1 MALSYNPPVLAM
13 EKDRLEEP
21 LEVLPLDQDSETL
34 TPTEMTILFS
44 DIMGSTAYA
53 EKKGD
58 IEYMSMISRHNGL
71 LFPVIA
77 AEGGRVI
84 KTIGDAILAKFDDP
98 VSGIRGAVGM
108 QRVLAKDRE
117 GREDIDQIRIRIG
130 LHQGLGLVKNNP
142 EDVFGD
148 VVNVASRIQHQA
160 EPEQIL
166 ITDKMLDSAQSAG
179 FECATMGRAEI
190 KGKDEPIDLYAV
202 AWSESATRQ
211 LIDELTLRYEKRLKD
226 FKKQHT
232 ELDEEY
238 ENARDQWRAERRNLT
253 ARIEQLEE
261 SVARARQNA
270 KDQVSE
276 DLQSELRFQLEDA
289 ERARQQLE
297 HDLSIAYQ
305 KFEAERN
312 NLKAQIAGM
321 QATVLEAMER
331 SNNPARVAM
340 VVREQVEM
348 RLAEAK
354 QDWQLQWEGE
364 RKRLNAEM
372 DRLRRAGSGID
383 DKKEA
388 ARRALLE
395 KLGKMPASPG
405 GPAKKTAG
413 QWESESEMAK
423 IQWDTEREQLKLKI
437 KKLET
442 DIHRAEDV
450 IRTEIYQEL
459 RAQFEPQI
467 AQSNRERQ
475 RLEQEI
481 QTLTRELASERQR
494 LNFRIE
500 QMVQA
505 IPQAQEAGRKQAAA
519 ELRND
524 LEEKL
529 EEATRLRARFERK
542 HQDALEELEE
552 EKRRAKKEIAALVEQ
567 LKEAKATAFKA
578 ARTRS

>member
-1 MALSYNPPVLAM
+1 MM
-13 EKDRLEEP
+13 EENKLVEQFEVSP
-21 LEVLPLDQDSETL
+21 LEQDSETL
-34 TPTEMTILFS
+34 TPTEMTVLFS

-77 AEGGRVI
+77 AEGGCVI
-84 KTIGDAILAKFDDP
+84 KTIGDAILAKFDDA
-98 VSGIRGAVGM
+98 VSGIRAAVGM
-108 QRVLAKDRE
+108 QRVLAKDRD
-117 GREDIDQIRIRIG
+117 GREDIEQIRIRIG
-130 LHQGLGLVKNNP
+130 LHQGAGLIKNN
-142 EDVFGD
+142 DVFGD

-166 ITDKMLDSAQSAG
+166 ITDKMLGVAQSAG

-190 KGKDEPIDLYAV
+190 KGKDEPIELYAV

-226 FKKQHT
+226 FRKQHT

-261 SVARARQNA
+261 SVARSRQNA

-289 ERARQQLE
+289 ERARQQIE
-297 HDLSIAYQ
+297 HDLTVAHQ
-305 KFEAERN
+305 KFEVERN

-321 QATVLEAMER
+321 QVTVLEAMER
-331 SNNPARVAM
+331 SNNPTRVAM
-340 VVREQVEM
+340 AVREQVEM
-348 RLAEAK
+348 RMSEAK

-364 RKRLNAEM
+364 RKRLNAEIE
-372 DRLRRAGSGID
+372 RLRRSGGGMD
-383 DKKEA
+383 HKKEA
-388 ARRALLE
+388 ARRAVLE
-395 KLGKMPASPG
+395 KLGKIPASPG
-405 GPAKKTAG
+405 GAPRKTAD
-413 QWESESEMAK
+413 QWEGEFETAK

-442 DIHRAEDV
+442 DAHRAEDV

-467 AQSNRERQ
+467 AQGNRERQ
-475 RLEQEI
+475 RLENEI
-481 QTLTRELASERQR
+481 QSLTSDLASERQR

-500 QMVQA
+500 QLEQA

-519 ELRND
+519 EIRND

-542 HQDALEELEE
+542 YQDALQELEE
-552 EKRRAKKEIAALVEQ
+552 ERRRAKKESAVLEEQ
-567 LKEAKATAFKA
+567 LKEARATAYK

>member
-1 MALSYNPPVLAM
+1 MM
-13 EKDRLEEP
+13 EENKLVEQFEVSP
-21 LEVLPLDQDSETL
+21 LEQDSETL
-34 TPTEMTILFS
+34 TPTEMTVLFS

-77 AEGGRVI
+77 AEGGCVI
-84 KTIGDAILAKFDDP
+84 KTIGDAILAKFDDA
-98 VSGIRGAVGM
+98 VSGIRAAVGM
-108 QRVLAKDRE
+108 QRVLAKDRD
-117 GREDIDQIRIRIG
+117 GREDIEQIRIRIG
-130 LHQGLGLVKNNP
+130 LHQGAGLIKNN
-142 EDVFGD
+142 DVFGD

-166 ITDKMLDSAQSAG
+166 ITDKMLGVAQSAG

-190 KGKDEPIDLYAV
+190 KGKDEPIELYAV

-289 ERARQQLE
+289 ERARQQIE
-297 HDLSIAYQ
+297 HDLTVAHQ
-305 KFEAERN
+305 KFEVERN

-321 QATVLEAMER
+321 QVTVLEAMER
-331 SNNPARVAM
+331 SNNPTRVAM
-340 VVREQVEM
+340 AVREQVEM
-348 RLAEAK
+348 RMSEAK

-364 RKRLNAEM
+364 RKRLNAEIE
-372 DRLRRAGSGID
+372 RLRRSGGGMD

-388 ARRALLE
+388 ARRAVLE
-395 KLGKMPASPG
+395 KLGKIPSPG
-405 GPAKKTAG
+405 GAPRKTAD
-413 QWESESEMAK
+413 QWEGEFETAK

-442 DIHRAEDV
+442 DAHRAEDV

-467 AQSNRERQ
+467 AQGNRERQ
-475 RLEQEI
+475 RLENEI
-481 QTLTRELASERQR
+481 QSLTSDLASERQR

-500 QMVQA
+500 QLEQA

-519 ELRND
+519 EIRND

-542 HQDALEELEE
+542 HQDALQELEE
-552 EKRRAKKEIAALVEQ
+552 ERRRAKKESAVLEEQ
-567 LKEAKATAFKA
+567 LKEARATAYK

>member
-1 MALSYNPPVLAM
+1 MM
-13 EKDRLEEP
+13 EENKLVEQFEVSP
-21 LEVLPLDQDSETL
+21 LEQDSETL
-34 TPTEMTILFS
+34 TPTEMTVLFS

-77 AEGGRVI
+77 AEGGCVI
-84 KTIGDAILAKFDDP
+84 KTIGDAILAKFDDA
-98 VSGIRGAVGM
+98 VSGIRAAVGM
-108 QRVLAKDRE
+108 QRVLAKDRD
-117 GREDIDQIRIRIG
+117 GREDIEQIRIRIG
-130 LHQGLGLVKNNP
+130 LHQGAGLIKNN
-142 EDVFGD
+142 DVFGD

-166 ITDKMLDSAQSAG
+166 ITDKMLGVAQSAG

-190 KGKDEPIDLYAV
+190 KGKDEPIELYAV

-289 ERARQQLE
+289 ERARQQIE
-297 HDLSIAYQ
+297 HDLTVAHQ
-305 KFEAERN
+305 KFEVERN

-321 QATVLEAMER
+321 QVTALEAMER
-331 SNNPARVAM
+331 SNNPTRVAM
-340 VVREQVEM
+340 AVREQVEM
-348 RLAEAK
+348 RMSEAK

-364 RKRLNAEM
+364 RKRLNAEIE
-372 DRLRRAGSGID
+372 RLRRSGGGMD

-388 ARRALLE
+388 ARRAVLE
-395 KLGKMPASPG
+395 KLGKIPSPG
-405 GPAKKTAG
+405 GAPRKTAD
-413 QWESESEMAK
+413 QWEGEFETAK

-442 DIHRAEDV
+442 DAHRAEDV

-467 AQSNRERQ
+467 AQGNRERQ
-475 RLEQEI
+475 RLENEI
-481 QTLTRELASERQR
+481 QSLTSDLASERQR

-500 QMVQA
+500 QLEQA

-519 ELRND
+519 EIRND

-542 HQDALEELEE
+542 HQDALQELEE
-552 EKRRAKKEIAALVEQ
+552 ERRRAKKESAVLEEQ
-567 LKEAKATAFKA
+567 LKEARATAYK

>member
-1 MALSYNPPVLAM
+1 
-13 EKDRLEEP
+13 
-21 LEVLPLDQDSETL
+21 
-34 TPTEMTILFS
+34 MTVLFS

-58 IEYMSMISRHNGL
+58 IEYVSMINRHNGL

-77 AEGGRVI
+77 AEGGCVI
-84 KTIGDAILAKFDDP
+84 KTIGDAILAKFDNP
-98 VSGIRGAVGM
+98 VSGIRAAVAM
-108 QRVLAKDRE
+108 QRVLAKDGE
-117 GREDIDQIRIRIG
+117 GREEIDQIRIRIG

-166 ITDKMLDSAQSAG
+166 ITDKMLDAAQSAG

-202 AWSESATRQ
+202 AWSDSATRQ
-211 LIDELTLRYEKRLKD
+211 LIDDLTLRYEKRLKD
-226 FKKQHT
+226 FRKQHT

-297 HDLSIAYQ
+297 HDLSISYQ
-305 KFEAERN
+305 RFEAERN

-321 QATVLEAMER
+321 QATVLDAMER

-340 VVREQVEM
+340 AVREQVEA
-348 RLAEAK
+348 RVSEAK

-364 RKRLNAEM
+364 RKRLNAEIE
-372 DRLRRAGSGID
+372 RVKKTGGGVNE
-383 DKKEA
+383 KKEA

-395 KLGKMPASPG
+395 KLGKIPTSSAGSP
-405 GPAKKTAG
+405 KKTAA

-423 IQWDTEREQLKLKI
+423 IQWDTEREQLRLKI
-437 KKLET
+437 RKLEN
-442 DIHRAEDV
+442 DVNRAEDAV
-450 IRTEIYQEL
+450 RAEIYQEL

-467 AQSNRERQ
+467 AQGNRERQ

-481 QTLTRELASERQR
+481 QTLTSELAAERKR
-494 LNFRIE
+494 LNFRIQQLE
-500 QMVQA
+500 HA

-519 ELRND
+519 EMRND

-542 HQDALEELEE
+542 HQDAVEDLEE
-552 EKRRAKKEIAALVEQ
+552 ERRRTKKDIAALEEQ
-567 LKEAKATAFKA
+567 LKEARTTAYKA
-578 ARTRS
+578 RNRR